1 MSTYERTAQRGDQAR
16 KMRHGE
22 VGRVGGGR
30 GGSLT
35 ELWAMGMSSARGRFG
50 GCTAQKGS
58 RRRERSERAGRA
70 KMTSRKHIGKARMT
84 NRRCVRGTMADKM
97 MIVARCSDRC
107 AWALIP
113 SAVAVLTLQH
123 HHVLHYMQV
132 CWRMDDRTL
141 LTSQRVLD
149 LGEVRL
155 SVIWLLSTS
164 IYLAFVKIIPAYAL

>member
-1 MSTYERTAQRGDQAR
+1 MTKGVIYKCQPTSGPPREVIKKR

-97 MIVARCSDRC
+97 MIVARGSDRC
-107 AWALIP
+107 AWALIQRSGGP
-113 SAVAVLTLQH
+113 YLTTPPCFA
-123 HHVLHYMQV
+123 LHAG
-132 CWRMDDRTL
+132 L
-141 LTSQRVLD
+141 LED
-149 LGEVRL
+149 G
-155 SVIWLLSTS
+155 
-164 IYLAFVKIIPAYAL
+164 